1 MVLLSD
7 DLFWIASEKIR
18 DVRVLKMFVGER
30 VVFYVTAA
38 DGIWK
43 LLVESSAVRKQFELA
58 C

>member
-1 MVLLSD
+1 
-7 DLFWIASEKIR
+7 
-18 DVRVLKMFVGER
+18 MFVGER